1 VQKSRC
7 GSKYPELIGLIEL
20 NPLNLIK
27 EKIIMKVLVVF
38 YSTYGHIYK
47 MAEAVAEGAK
57 SQAGAEVEL
66 RRVPETLAPDVL
78 EKMGAVEAQKAFSHV
93 PVCSVE
99 ELAQADAVIFGTPTR
114 FGNMCGQMRQFLDAT
129 GSLWAEGALVGKV
142 GSVFASSATQHGGQE
157 STILTFHVTLLHHGF
172 VVVGLPY
179 AFQGQMRID
188 EISGGSP
195 YGASTIAGGD
205 GSRMPSENE
214 LAAAQFQGKHVAEV
228 ASKLAK

>member
-1 VQKSRC
+1 
-7 GSKYPELIGLIEL
+7 
-20 NPLNLIK
+20 
-27 EKIIMKVLVVF
+27 MKVLVVF
-38 YSTYGHIYK
+38 YSTYGHIYQ

-57 SQAGAEVEL
+57 ALAGAEVEI
-66 RRVPETLAPDVL
+66 RRVPETLSPDVL
-78 EKMGAVEAQKAFSHV
+78 EQMGAAEAQKAFSHI

-99 ELAQADAVIFGTPTR
+99 ELARADAVIFGTPTR

-157 STILTFHVTLLHHGF
+157 STILTFHVSLLHHGF

-179 AFQGQMRID
+179 AFQGQMRVD
-188 EISGGSP
+188 EVTGGSP

-214 LAAAQFQGKHVAEV
+214 LEAARFQGRHVAEI
-228 ASKLAK
+228 AAKLVK